1 MVMPATATVGP
12 RRSPV
17 RPSAEQI
24 DAAIL
29 DTAAEVFARHGFAGT
44 SVQQVAD
51 AVGYSKTGLLRR
63 FPSKQ
68 ALYDAAVDHVT
79 TEVRALGGLVRGPG
93 ATRRRDFLAH
103 AAAAA
108 FARPGVVLLMIEALQ
123 EGADLPHADRLDA
136 LAHDLLAALTEDLAD
151 PRDRLRAVMAL
162 QLVANTA
169 LLTLEPQAP
178 LGDLSPAQVQDLA
191 VEAATAVL
199 GAGPDAN

>member
-1 MVMPATATVGP
+1 MVMHTTSPVVS
-12 RRSPV
+12 RRAPV
-17 RPSAEQI
+17 RPSPEQI

-68 ALYDAAVDHVT
+68 ALYDAAVEHVT
-79 TEVRALGGLVRGPG
+79 TEVRALRGRLEGQGP
-93 ATRRRDFLAH
+93 ARRRGFLAS

-136 LAHDLLAALTEDLAD
+136 LAHDLLAALTEDLAE
-151 PRDRLRAVMAL
+151 PHDRLRAVMAL

-178 LGDLSPAQVQDLA
+178 LGDLPPAQVQELA
-191 VEAATAVL
+191 VEAAVAVL
-199 GAGPDAN
+199 GAGPAPA